1 MADPFDEA
9 LASPAGPGLLA
20 EITRLYLVV
29 QGRPPDPGGL
39 RAYVAHRQA
48 GLALRDL
55 AAAFLASDEFSRQ
68 LGRDRPEAVLCRNAL
83 GPQATPEAHGW
94 PAAALPDFAAALVSS
109 PEAARRLPVLPA
121 LYPDGLPLRTAADY
135 RIWLAGRPAVP
146 APADGPRVSF
156 IMPDLRPGAESE
168 ATLRSALALGWPGL
182 EVVVC
187 AWRFGRAL
195 RRAAKADRRLRLLR
209 TPFWYD
215 PGQRFNHGLFWCR
228 GVFAGLLESGD
239 RLDAGAAAPV
249 AAALAQ
255 ADIVLSDEDAIDPAG
270 LRHSPRFGA
279 GWDPD
284 RVLATGQAGPL
295 LARRSVLRRA
305 VLRLA
310 GGWRVETG
318 AADLLLRAARQVPP
332 ERIVHVP
339 AVWVSRPARAAADPG
354 AAVLSAEA
362 YLAASGQGD
371 AVVIPG
377 PGVLRV
383 VHPLPQSPPTASIVI
398 ATRNRA
404 ELLSRCTDGLLDRT
418 DYPALEIVIVDN
430 GSDEAA
436 SVALLR
442 RLARDPRVRVL
453 SRPGPFNWAAL
464 SNAGVAGMAGE
475 VAVLLNNDTD
485 VIEPGWLREM
495 VSQAVRPD
503 VGAVGAR
510 LLYPDGSVQHAGMVL
525 DGKGHALH
533 MWRRSAVTDA
543 GYLDSLRVVREVT
556 AVTGACL
563 ATRRAVF
570 DAVGGCDA
578 GNLPVT
584 WNDID
589 LCLRVRAHGKRVLWT
604 PHACLLHL
612 EQASRGSDDTPAT
625 RARFRREQA
634 WMRQR
639 WGEALDRDPFL
650 SPNLLYSETELRLSS
665 HPRA

>member
-1 MADPFDEA
+1 MADPFDET
-9 LASPAGPGLLA
+9 LASPEGPGILA

-39 RAYVAHRQA
+39 RAYVAHRRA
-48 GLALRDL
+48 GMALRDL
-55 AAAFLASDEFSRQ
+55 AAAFLDSDEFRRQ
-68 LGRDRPEAVLCRNAL
+68 LAQDRPEAVLCRNAL
-83 GPQATPEAHGW
+83 GAQATPEAHGW
-94 PAAALPDFAAALVSS
+94 PAAASLPDFAAALVSS
-109 PEAARRLPVLPA
+109 PEAARHLPVSPA

-135 RIWLAGRPAVP
+135 RAWLAARPVEPVP
-146 APADGPRVSF
+146 DDMPRVSF
-156 IMPDLRPGAESE
+156 IMPDLTPGCGSE
-168 ATLRSALALGWPGL
+168 ATLATLNSVLALSWPGL
-182 EVVVC
+182 EAVVC

-195 RRAAKADRRLRLLR
+195 RRVAKADRRLRLLR

-215 PGQRFNHGLFWCR
+215 RGQRFNHGLFWCR
-228 GVFAGLLESGD
+228 GVFAGLLENGD
-239 RLDAGAAAPV
+239 RLDASAAASV
-249 AAALAQ
+249 AAALAR
-255 ADIVLSDEDAIDPAG
+255 ADIVLSDEDVIDPAG

-279 GWDPD
+279 GWDPE
-284 RVLATGQAGPL
+284 RALATGQAGPL
-295 LARRSVLRRA
+295 LARRA

-310 GGWRVETG
+310 GGWRGETG
-318 AADLLLRAARQVPP
+318 TAADLLLRAALQVPP

-339 AVWVSRPARAAADPG
+339 AVWLSRPARVAADPG
-354 AAVLSAEA
+354 AAVLSAKA

-377 PGVLRV
+377 PGVLRT

-404 ELLSRCTDGLLDRT
+404 ELLCRCTDGLLNRT
-418 DYPALEIVIVDN
+418 DYPALELVIVDN

-436 SVALLR
+436 AVSQLR

-464 SNAGVAGMAGE
+464 SNAGVAAMAGE

-510 LLYPDGSVQHAGMVL
+510 LLYPDGTIQHAGMVL

-533 MWRRSAVTDA
+533 MWRGSAGSDA
-543 GYLDSLRVVREVT
+543 GYLDSLRMVREVT

-584 WNDID
+584 WNDVD

-625 RARFRREQA
+625 QARFRREQA

-665 HPRA
+665 HPRL